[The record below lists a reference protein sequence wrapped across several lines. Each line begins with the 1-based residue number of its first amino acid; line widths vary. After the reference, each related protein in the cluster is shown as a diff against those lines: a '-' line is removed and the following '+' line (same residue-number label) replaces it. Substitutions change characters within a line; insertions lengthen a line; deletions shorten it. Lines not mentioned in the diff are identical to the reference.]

1 MISIKRGNNT
11 VQIKYFSVHGNAF
24 GLKIISESAFAKQ
37 YRILEKYVPD
47 GIYKNE
53 ILDILASIFSINI
66 RNQKWVDTL
75 LEGTR
80 SEVEKL
86 RVSE

>member
-1 MISIKRGNNT
+1 MILIKRGNNT

-53 ILDILASIFSINI
+53 ILDILASIFNINI
-66 RNQKWVDTL
+66 RDQKWVDVV